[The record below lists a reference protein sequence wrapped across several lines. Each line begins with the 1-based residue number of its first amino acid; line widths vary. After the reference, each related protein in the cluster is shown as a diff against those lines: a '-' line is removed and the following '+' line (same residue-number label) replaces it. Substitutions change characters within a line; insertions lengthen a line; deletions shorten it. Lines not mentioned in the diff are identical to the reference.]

1 MKSFEDS
8 VAPET
13 TWMPFTLAPLALN
26 SLLKVSM
33 MTSLHEVAADR
44 VDPSALKYDLQR
56 LFSRR
61 KHVDVVTDEVTK
73 IDQKSKKVIG
83 KNGEYPY
90 DYAVLAW
97 R

>member
-26 SLLKVSM
+26 
-33 MTSLHEVAADR
+33 SLHEVAADR

>member
-1 MKSFEDS
+1 
-8 VAPET
+8 
-13 TWMPFTLAPLALN
+13 
-26 SLLKVSM
+26 M

-61 KHVDVVTDEVTK
+61 KHVDVVTDEVTDEVTK

>member
-1 MKSFEDS
+1 
-8 VAPET
+8 
-13 TWMPFTLAPLALN
+13 
-26 SLLKVSM
+26 M

-83 KNGEYPY
+83 KKGEYPY
-90 DYAVLAW
+90 DYGVLAW